1 MDRKLATRA
10 MQAHLALCL
19 FAHAVSATV
28 TSGDHS
34 LGMMNLSTAAAR
46 KRAVDDPTVVQT
58 WAPTTPCK
66 PSFMVIGGPKC
77 GSTSLFE
84 YLEAH
89 PQVHRP
95 AQKELCFFSEFK
107 RHLRR
112 YQPGLPTTSW
122 PLYQA
127 AFAGRSALRLR
138 TSLDFGGGHGHG
150 RRRGRG
156 RGRGKRRGRGS
167 RVAASRGPE
176 EGAPAAGRRLAR
188 GAAHSEADRPERLAS
203 WTRALSDAAS
213 ECSTQQAFEGC
224 PFYLGEVTT
233 TPAQTLALTSA
244 RCAPPQPQP

>member
-1 MDRKLATRA
+1 MYIPWFPPPLDRQTCVERRATS
-10 MQAHLALCL
+10 MQARRATLVALCL
-19 FAHAVSATV
+19 FAHVVSATV
-28 TSGDHS
+28 AIGDHS

-46 KRAVDDPTVVQT
+46 KRAVDDPTVVRT
-58 WAPTTPCK
+58 WAPATPCK

-89 PQVHRP
+89 PQVHSP

-138 TSLDFGGGHGHG
+138 TSLDFGGARG
-150 RRRGRG
+150 RWRGRG
-156 RGRGKRRGRGS
+156 RGRAAPCRAAAPGR
-167 RVAASRGPE
+167 
-176 EGAPAAGRRLAR
+176 AGTVR
-188 GAAHSEADRPERLAS
+188 
-203 WTRALSDAAS
+203 
-213 ECSTQQAFEGC
+213 
-224 PFYLGEVTT
+224 
-233 TPAQTLALTSA
+233 
-244 RCAPPQPQP
+244 

>member
-1 MDRKLATRA
+1 MGAHQGHLPWAGAEGLSTYLLGSVFAHATVFTPPMDRKLATRA

-95 AQKELCFFSEFK
+95 AQKELCFF
-107 RHLRR
+107 
-112 YQPGLPTTSW
+112 
-122 PLYQA
+122 
-127 AFAGRSALRLR
+127 
-138 TSLDFGGGHGHG
+138 
-150 RRRGRG
+150 
-156 RGRGKRRGRGS
+156 
-167 RVAASRGPE
+167 
-176 EGAPAAGRRLAR
+176 PAI
-188 GAAHSEADRPERLAS
+188 
-203 WTRALSDAAS
+203 
-213 ECSTQQAFEGC
+213 F
-224 PFYLGEVTT
+224 V
-233 TPAQTLALTSA
+233 
-244 RCAPPQPQP
+244 